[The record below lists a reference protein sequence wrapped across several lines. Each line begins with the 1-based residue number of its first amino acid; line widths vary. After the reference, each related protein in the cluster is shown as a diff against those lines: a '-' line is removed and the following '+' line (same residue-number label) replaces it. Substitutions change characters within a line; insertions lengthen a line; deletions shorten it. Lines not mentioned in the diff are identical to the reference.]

1 MISEIF
7 KTDRSFF
14 TRRSLHDNENH
25 NDNSLILRCINE
37 IQGKL
42 LERPKIIVY
51 GKECH
56 QNRNIGFFSDTSIGY
71 RYSGQIAHS
80 QPLTPALKELLDYVN
95 KIYGA
100 GFNGILLNQY
110 MNGEDTIGAHSD
122 DERML
127 DPVGVVCLTH
137 GAERLFRVRNKETKK
152 IVFDER
158 MKSGMLYHMG
168 GDFQKEFTHEIPQ
181 EKRVKEMRYSFT
193 FRRHLE

>member
-1 MISEIF
+1 MASEISEIF

-14 TRRSLHDNENH
+14 TSRPLSN
-25 NDNSLILRCINE
+25 NDSLILKCIDE

-42 LERPKIIVY
+42 IERPKIIVY

-56 QNRNIGFFSDTSIGY
+56 QHRNIGFFSDTSIGY

-80 QPLTPALKELLDYVN
+80 QPLTPALKELLETVN
-95 KIYGA
+95 RIYGA

-122 DERML
+122 DERSL
-127 DPVGVVCLTH
+127 DPVGVVCLSY
-137 GAERLFRVRNKETKK
+137 GAERLFRIKNKETKK
-152 IVFDER
+152 TVCDER
-158 MKSGMLYHMG
+158 MKSGLLYHMG

-181 EKRVKEMRYSFT
+181 KSEGNAIFFHFSPT
-193 FRRHLE
+193 P

>member
-1 MISEIF
+1 MASEISEIF

-14 TRRSLHDNENH
+14 TSRTFSDSE
-25 NDNSLILRCINE
+25 SLILKCVDE

-42 LERPKIIVY
+42 IERPKIVVY

-56 QNRNIGFFSDTSIGY
+56 QHRNIGFFSDTSIGY

-80 QPLTPALKELLDYVN
+80 QPLTPALKELLETVN
-95 KIYGA
+95 RIYGA

-110 MNGEDTIGAHSD
+110 MNGEDTISAHSD
-122 DERML
+122 DERAL
-127 DPVGVVCLTH
+127 DPVGVVCLSH
-137 GAERLFRVRNKETKK
+137 GAERLFRIKNKETKK
-152 IVFDER
+152 TVCDER
-158 MKSGMLYHMG
+158 MKSGLLYHMG

-181 EKRVKEMRYSFT
+181 EKKVTGMRYSFT